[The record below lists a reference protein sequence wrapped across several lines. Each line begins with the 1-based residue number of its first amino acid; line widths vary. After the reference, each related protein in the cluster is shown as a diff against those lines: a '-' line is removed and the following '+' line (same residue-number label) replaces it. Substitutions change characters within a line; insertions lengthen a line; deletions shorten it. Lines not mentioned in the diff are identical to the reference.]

1 MVILIVELKT
11 TSMKFL
17 LQSKHL
23 IKKKMDGKIIFE
35 KDRSLVKNSKHLQ
48 NNVFLLYSPRALNQH
63 FESATYRKI
72 NTEVTAFLP
81 ENSKGFLTSI
91 FRENKIDELF
101 YGKHRLCLEILK
113 IF

>member
-1 MVILIVELKT
+1 
-11 TSMKFL
+11 
-17 LQSKHL
+17 
-23 IKKKMDGKIIFE
+23 MDGKIIFE

-63 FESATYRKI
+63 FEPGTYRKI